1 MPSCLPWCSSVSC
14 SCPAQCVAAVS
25 LVSRLVNACSVT
37 PLPVMSRVV
46 CHRVLQPGGSFLLVT
61 LGDPTRRLPL
71 LCDARL
77 PWKVSLLLLPKIS
90 AANQAYVD
98 GK

>member
-1 MPSCLPWCSSVSC
+1 MLI
-14 SCPAQCVAAVS
+14 
-25 LVSRLVNACSVT
+25 
-37 PLPVMSRVV
+37 
-46 CHRVLQPGGSFLLVT
+46 T

-71 LCDARL
+71 LCNARL
-77 PWKVSLLLLPKIS
+77 PWSVSLLLLPKIS

>member
-1 MPSCLPWCSSVSC
+1 MRVASILLLQCTPPIHHSDI
-14 SCPAQCVAAVS
+14 CPCD
-25 LVSRLVNACSVT
+25 LCAC
-37 PLPVMSRVV
+37 
-46 CHRVLQPGGSFLLVT
+46 RVLQPGGSFLLIT

-77 PWKVSLLLLPKIS
+77 PWRVSLLLLPKIS

>member
-1 MPSCLPWCSSVSC
+1 
-14 SCPAQCVAAVS
+14 
-25 LVSRLVNACSVT
+25 
-37 PLPVMSRVV
+37 VV
-46 CHRVLQPGGSFLLVT
+46 CFAAASRVLQPGGSFLLIT

-71 LCDARL
+71 LCDPRL

>member
-1 MPSCLPWCSSVSC
+1 M
-14 SCPAQCVAAVS
+14 
-25 LVSRLVNACSVT
+25 SVT
-37 PLPVMSRVV
+37 LWLVV
-46 CHRVLQPGGSFLLVT
+46 TLSLALYRVLQPGGSFLLVT

-71 LCDARL
+71 LCDERL

>member
-1 MPSCLPWCSSVSC
+1 MHHVRTQALMAFV
-14 SCPAQCVAAVS
+14 
-25 LVSRLVNACSVT
+25 RLLCASFAFITNC
-37 PLPVMSRVV
+37 
-46 CHRVLQPGGSFLLVT
+46 RVLQPGGSFLLVT
-61 LGDPTRRLPL
+61 LGDPTRRLPM
-71 LCDARL
+71 LCDSRL

>member
-1 MPSCLPWCSSVSC
+1 M
-14 SCPAQCVAAVS
+14 
-25 LVSRLVNACSVT
+25 
-37 PLPVMSRVV
+37 PVMSRVV

>member
-1 MPSCLPWCSSVSC
+1 MSF
-14 SCPAQCVAAVS
+14 SCPAPCVAAVS
-25 LVSRLVNACSVT
+25 LASCLVDTCSVT
-37 PLPVMSRVV
+37 PSPVVSRVA

-77 PWKVSLLLLPKIS
+77 PWKVSLLLLPKIQ

>member
-1 MPSCLPWCSSVSC
+1 MQQSRSNVSD
-14 SCPAQCVAAVS
+14 AAD
-25 LVSRLVNACSVT
+25 LMGGRCFF
-37 PLPVMSRVV
+37 
-46 CHRVLQPGGSFLLVT
+46 CCRVLQPGGSFLLVT